1 MTNIINKYRFLI
13 LIVCIILAIL
23 SVTQFS
29 KLRINE
35 GFTEYIPKDVGNRA
49 HLQVLD
55 SIFGGSEKIMLIL
68 TDEKDIINTATFER
82 IQRLTTNLNDLGGI
96 ERCQSLIDVI
106 DISLEDGFTT
116 IEPIINEIPSDSTEL
131 EALKQKI
138 LNSKMGQRFVSEDLS
153 ATAIILTKSDTIQ
166 DKEIIA
172 SIKNLIAE
180 NPGKEQVFIG
190 GLSYIRNSIKS
201 YIKRDLFTLL
211 PAALLLMVLMLY
223 LSFREW
229 KGVLLP
235 FTVVILSIIFSFGL
249 MAVLGWKISIISLLL
264 PIMMIAIA
272 NDYSIHLINLY
283 QEKLSAGQITSMK
296 EVAISIYRE
305 LRKPVLLTAL
315 TTIGGMLG
323 LLSHK
328 MPPAAQLGV
337 LASVGIGLALIM
349 SLVLVPVLLSFY
361 KWPGRKRSAK
371 SQKVAILDKILQLSS
386 DWIIYHPKRILAG
399 FFLATV
405 ISIAGF
411 LYLKVDTDVESYF
424 LGNSDIRQ
432 GIDMVNHKFGGSQ
445 YVSILFRGNILD
457 PAILKR
463 MDQYTNEI
471 EKISQVGHVISP
483 SLFFKELSKGV
494 YTPDEKAYMV
504 LPGSE
509 AEAEQYLEIF
519 SMSGDED
526 QVSQLIDYNYENA
539 RILVSMKDGSNQTM
553 KSILKGLTNITKDD
567 PNLVCIAGPGLSK
580 IQIADMVIN
589 GQISSLILAFVII
602 FLLLSYIFKSLI
614 AGLKGILPLILSVIF
629 LFGIM
634 GYMGISLDIVTTL
647 LSSVMIGVGVD
658 YTIHFLWKYK
668 EEFQKTNNK
677 NIAIRTTLLTTGR
690 GIVFNAFS
698 VIVGFSALI
707 FSNFAPLRFFGI
719 LVVVSIF
726 SCLICA
732 LLLVPALISAY
743 GAHYAKVPVKW
754 SFEKQVKLR
763 SYLPAFIFNRTKTK
777 K

>member
-1 MTNIINKYRFLI
+1 MIRIINKYRILI
-13 LIVCIILAIL
+13 LILSFTLAVL
-23 SVTQFS
+23 SVFQFS
-29 KLRINE
+29 KLKINE

-68 TDEKDIINTATFER
+68 TDEKDIINTKTFER
-82 IQRLTTNLNDLGGI
+82 IEKLTSDLSQVDGI
-96 ERCQSLIDVI
+96 ERCQSLMDVI
-106 DISLEDGFTT
+106 DISMDDGFTT
-116 IEPIINEIPSDSTEL
+116 IEPIIDGIPTDPTEL
-131 EALKQKI
+131 GALKQKI
-138 LNSKMGQRFVSEDLS
+138 LQSKMGQRFVADDLS
-153 ATAIILTKSDTIQ
+153 ATAIILTKSNTIS

-172 SIKNLIAE
+172 SIKNVITE
-180 NPGKEQVFIG
+180 NPGQEKVLIG

-201 YIKRDLFTLL
+201 YIKKDLFTLL
-211 PAALLLMVLMLY
+211 PAALILMVLMLY

-235 FTVVILSIIFSFGL
+235 FAVVILSIIFSFGL
-249 MAVLGWKISIISLLL
+249 MAVLGWEISIISLLL

-283 QEKLSAGQITSMK
+283 QEKISGPENVNMK
-296 EVAISIYRE
+296 EVAVTIYRE

-328 MPPAAQLGV
+328 MPPAEQLGV

-349 SLVLVPVLLSFY
+349 SLVLVPILLSFY
-361 KWPGRKRSAK
+361 KKNEPIKSVK
-371 SQKVAILDKILQLSS
+371 SQKVTFLDKILSYSS
-386 DWIIYHPKRILAG
+386 NLIIQYPKRILAG
-399 FFLATV
+399 FFLVTA

-411 LYLKVDTDVESYF
+411 MYLKVDTDVESYF
-424 LGNSDIRQ
+424 IGNSDIRQ
-432 GIDMVNHKFGGSQ
+432 GIDVVNNKFGGSQ

-457 PAILKR
+457 PIILKR
-463 MDQYTNEI
+463 MDQYTDEI
-471 EKISQVGHVISP
+471 EEIDQVGHVISP
-483 SLFFKELSKGV
+483 SVFFKELSKGV
-494 YTPDEKAYMV
+494 YTPDEKGYMA
-504 LPGSE
+504 LPASE

-519 SMSGDED
+519 SMSGYED

-553 KSILKGLTNITKDD
+553 KSILKALTDITKDD
-567 PNLVCIAGPGLSK
+567 QNLVCIAGPGLSK
-580 IQIADMVIN
+580 IQIADMVIS

-602 FLLLSYIFKSLI
+602 FILLSLIFKSI
-614 AGLKGILPLILSVIF
+614 VAGLKGILPLILSVIF

-634 GYMGISLDIVTTL
+634 GYLGISLDIVTTL

-668 EEFQKTNNK
+668 EEFQKTNDTST
-677 NIAIRTTLLTTGR
+677 AIRTTLQTTGR

-726 SCLICA
+726 SCLVCA
-732 LLLVPALISAY
+732 LLLVPSIISAY
-743 GAHYAKVPVKW
+743 GAHYASIPVQW
-754 SFEKQVKLR
+754 NSTKQAKLK
-763 SYLPAFIFNRTKTK
+763 SYLPAVIFNRTKTK